1 MHSWKRLFTV
11 VDLLAIRL
19 PSHVSTSLGVGIA
32 TECSGTATD
41 GVFLTLDELR
51 LTLVKL
57 SSVHLAPTAGGATEV
72 ILDEDAV
79 LSVVILTTGVSLVRL
94 ALSVLQIRIHLRI
107 VHVLKHLWSLIS
119 TVSIIL
125 NEFISSLIK

>member
-1 MHSWKRLFTV
+1 VHSWKRLFTV

-19 PSHVSTSLGVGIA
+19 PCHVSTSLGVGIA

-79 LSVVILTTGVSLVRL
+79 LSVVILTGVSLVRL
-94 ALSVLQIRIHLRI
+94 ALSVLQIGIHLRI
-107 VHVLKHLWSLIS
+107 VHVLEHLWSLIS